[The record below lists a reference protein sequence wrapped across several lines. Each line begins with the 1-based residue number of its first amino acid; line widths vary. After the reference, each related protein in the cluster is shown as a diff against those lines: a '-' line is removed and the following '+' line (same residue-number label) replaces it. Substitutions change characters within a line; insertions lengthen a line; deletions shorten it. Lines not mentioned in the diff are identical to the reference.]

1 MRNNLPGNPHAE
13 RLANGHVTGTQ
24 TEAAP
29 TQADATMALAY
40 EQRTSNLIDMLT
52 LLHLYEVTATH
63 SRTKAMPNTEQK
75 IQGQL
80 LARLGLKEDA

>member
-1 MRNNLPGNPHAE
+1 MSDLPGNEYAQDA
-13 RLANGHVTGTQ
+13 RDTLS
-24 TEAAP
+24 TEAAQV
-29 TQADATMALAY
+29 QATLALAY

-52 LLHLYEVTATH
+52 LFHLYEVTATP

-75 IQGQL
+75 VQGQL

>member
-1 MRNNLPGNPHAE
+1 MSTMPGNPHADSAI
-13 RLANGHVTGTQ
+13 LPPYGVAGSS
-24 TEAAP
+24 TEA
-29 TQADATMALAY
+29 TLALAC

-52 LLHLYEVTATH
+52 LLHLYEVTATP